1 MTGIFWIRQIFFFNI
16 ISKMIFITQVS
27 PRYIQFDQDEC
38 CIHKNFSFILN
49 QHTFTFLTSE
59 VSGRFLLFPPF
70 SSLTGLR
77 IIDRILYP
85 IARPFAGAMG
95 TLFLLMNDN
104 ARSYRANILNRFL
117 QAEPSEKMELP
128 SMSLDLNPIEHLNHN
143 KHLNHI
149 EYLNHIEHIW
159 DFQKRHIQQWDPAP
173 SNINEL
179 EVIFLME

>member
-1 MTGIFWIRQIFFFNI
+1 M
-16 ISKMIFITQVS
+16 
-27 PRYIQFDQDEC
+27 
-38 CIHKNFSFILN
+38 
-49 QHTFTFLTSE
+49 
-59 VSGRFLLFPPF
+59 SGRFLLFPPF

-117 QAEPSEKMELP
+117 QAEPSEKLELP

-179 EVIFLME
+179 EVVFFNGMRSQCSKDDPFTYSKFLKAVHGCYSNTKGTQSTSTDICWINFCSLT